1 MPGMSTVMKHE
12 LQWRSRLA
20 LAGTGVATFIVF
32 RLLVMA
38 PGFTEA
44 IYGRGIGP
52 LFASLLSNISG
63 IVPVS
68 LAEIVIVI
76 FMARQLSGA
85 VKGFSQ
91 VRNDNRRLVNAV
103 MAGVLRL
110 SADLGVVVATF
121 YLVWGFNYARPSLES
136 RQQWNGAKAEVEEL
150 TRLAQEMIKAAN
162 YEYASITGA
171 DDSGQ
176 PTIGP
181 QHADLIEQLSAG
193 WEATDE
199 ILGAPQS
206 ALLGFGNPKGSWAS
220 IVLDYGQTSGF
231 YFPWTGEANYNR
243 GTPDVS
249 TPQVIAHEMS
259 HQRGFAREDE
269 ANFAG
274 YLAASLSDE
283 SYPRYSAYV
292 FAQRQLLSALS
303 GYDTDHARELV
314 RQRLPGVQRDIRA
327 ANAYW
332 QQFEGHA
339 SRTTRSMNNAY
350 LRTNRVPGGILSYN
364 RSVELLIGYAR
375 SRGGWLI
382 NP

>member
-1 MPGMSTVMKHE
+1 M
-12 LQWRSRLA
+12 
-20 LAGTGVATFIVF
+20 
-32 RLLVMA
+32 MA
-38 PGFTEA
+38 PGFTET

-63 IVPVS
+63 IIPVS
-68 LAEIVIVI
+68 LAEILVVV
-76 FMARQLSGA
+76 FVVRQLSG
-85 VKGFSQ
+85 VIKGFSQ
-91 VRNDNRRLVNAV
+91 VRNDDRQFSNAV
-103 MAGVLRL
+103 AAGVLRL
-110 SADLGVVVATF
+110 GADVGIVVTTF
-121 YLVWGFNYARPSLES
+121 YLLWGFNYARPSLEV
-136 RQQWNGAKAEVEEL
+136 RQQWNGSHAQVEEL
-150 TRLAQEMIKAAN
+150 TRLAQEMINAAN
-162 YEYASITGA
+162 FEYVSITGSE
-171 DDSGQ
+171 DLGQ
-176 PTIGP
+176 PTTGP
-181 QHADLIEQLSAG
+181 QHATLVEQLSTCWKSAEG
-193 WEATDE
+193 
-199 ILGAPQS
+199 ILGLPRS
-206 ALLGFGNPKGSWAS
+206 ALFGFGNPKRSWAS
-220 IVLDYGQTSGF
+220 LVLDYGQTSGF
-231 YFPWTGEANYNR
+231 YFPWTGEANYKR

-303 GYDTDHARELV
+303 GYDTAHARELV

>member
-1 MPGMSTVMKHE
+1 MSTVMEHG
-12 LQWRSRLA
+12 LHWRSRLA
-20 LAGTGVATFIVF
+20 LAGTGVVTFGLF
-32 RLLVMA
+32 RLLMMA
-38 PGFTEA
+38 PGFTET

-63 IVPVS
+63 IIPVS
-68 LAEIVIVI
+68 LAEILVVV
-76 FMARQLSGA
+76 FVVRQLFG
-85 VKGFSQ
+85 VIKGFSQ
-91 VRNDNRRLVNAV
+91 VRNDDRQFSNAV
-103 MAGVLRL
+103 AAGVLRL
-110 SADLGVVVATF
+110 GADVGIVVTTF
-121 YLVWGFNYARPSLES
+121 YLLWGFNYARPSLEV
-136 RQQWNGAKAEVEEL
+136 RQQWNGSHAQVEEL
-150 TRLAQEMIKAAN
+150 ARLAQEMINAAN
-162 YEYASITGA
+162 FEYVSITGSE
-171 DDSGQ
+171 DLGQ
-176 PTIGP
+176 PTTGP
-181 QHADLIEQLSAG
+181 QHATLVEQLSTCWKSAEG
-193 WEATDE
+193 
-199 ILGAPQS
+199 ILGLPRS
-206 ALLGFGNPKGSWAS
+206 ALLGFGNPKRSWAS
-220 IVLDYGQTSGF
+220 LVLDYGQTSGF

-249 TPQVIAHEMS
+249 MPQVIAHEMS

>member
-1 MPGMSTVMKHE
+1 MSTVMEHG
-12 LQWRSRLA
+12 LHWRSRLA
-20 LAGTGVATFIVF
+20 LAGTGVVTFGLF
-32 RLLVMA
+32 RLLMMA
-38 PGFTEA
+38 PGFTET

-63 IVPVS
+63 IIPVS
-68 LAEIVIVI
+68 LAEILVVV
-76 FMARQLSGA
+76 FVVRQLFG
-85 VKGFSQ
+85 VIKGFSQ
-91 VRNDNRRLVNAV
+91 VRNDDRQFSNAV
-103 MAGVLRL
+103 AAGVLRL
-110 SADLGVVVATF
+110 GADVGIVVTTF
-121 YLVWGFNYARPSLES
+121 YLLWGFNYARPSLEV
-136 RQQWNGAKAEVEEL
+136 RQQWNGSHAQVEEL
-150 TRLAQEMIKAAN
+150 ARLAQEMINAAN
-162 YEYASITGA
+162 FEYVSITGSE
-171 DDSGQ
+171 DLGQ
-176 PTIGP
+176 PTTGP
-181 QHADLIEQLSAG
+181 QHATLVEQLSTCWKSAEG
-193 WEATDE
+193 
-199 ILGAPQS
+199 ILRLPRS
-206 ALLGFGNPKGSWAS
+206 ALLGFGNPKRSWAS
-220 IVLDYGQTSGF
+220 LVLDYGQTSGF

>member
-1 MPGMSTVMKHE
+1 MSTVMEHG
-12 LQWRSRLA
+12 LHWRSRLA
-20 LAGTGVATFIVF
+20 LAGTGVVTFGLF
-32 RLLVMA
+32 RLLMMA
-38 PGFTEA
+38 PGFTET

-63 IVPVS
+63 IIPVS
-68 LAEIVIVI
+68 LAEILVVV
-76 FMARQLSGA
+76 FVVRQLFG
-85 VKGFSQ
+85 VIKGFSQ
-91 VRNDNRRLVNAV
+91 VRNDDRQFSNAV
-103 MAGVLRL
+103 AAGVLRL
-110 SADLGVVVATF
+110 GADVGIVVTTF
-121 YLVWGFNYARPSLES
+121 YLLWGFNYARPSLEV
-136 RQQWNGAKAEVEEL
+136 RQQWNGSHAQVEEL
-150 TRLAQEMIKAAN
+150 ARLAQEMINAAN
-162 YEYASITGA
+162 FEYVSITGSE
-171 DDSGQ
+171 DLGQ
-176 PTIGP
+176 PTTGP
-181 QHADLIEQLSAG
+181 QHATLVEQLSTCWKSAEG
-193 WEATDE
+193 
-199 ILGAPQS
+199 ILSLPRS
-206 ALLGFGNPKGSWAS
+206 ALLGFGNPKRSWAS
-220 IVLDYGQTSGF
+220 LVLDYGQTSGF

-375 SRGGWLI
+375 SRGGRLI